1 MSVVLPDAR
10 DHPSGTVAD
19 MSDSTVERPASIEFF
34 FDIMCPYAYQSSK
47 WMRDVRDQAGVEVVW
62 RFFSLEEINHVDGKK
77 HPWEREWSYGWS
89 QMRIAAWL
97 RRPRASETAGD
108 GAGNARVDRW
118 YAGVGRA
125 FHEEGRQPHRPEVQR
140 ELLDELGLGAD
151 ALDAAIADPTTTDEV
166 RADHD
171 LVVRAYGAFGVPT
184 IVFPNPR
191 RAAGTNG
198 AGADKVA
205 VYQQLVPAPPRDE
218 AVALF
223 DVLCTFNRFPTMF
236 ELRHPKRPS
245 DIKLVADTFEPYLT
259 ARAWKT
265 IENEAP

>member
-1 MSVVLPDAR
+1 M
-10 DHPSGTVAD
+10 T
-19 MSDSTVERPASIEFF
+19 DSTVERPASIDFY

-47 WMRDVRDQAGVEVVW
+47 WVRDVRDQADVEVVW

-97 RRPRASETAGD
+97 RRPRAGETGGD
-108 GAGNARVDRW
+108 GAGNERVDRW

-125 FHEEGRQPHRPEVQR
+125 FHEDGRRPHRPEVQR
-140 ELLDELGLGAD
+140 ELLGELGLGGD
-151 ALDAAIADPTTTDEV
+151 ALDAALADPTTHEEV
-166 RADHD
+166 RADHEH
-171 LVVRAYGAFGVPT
+171 VVSTYGAFGVPT
-184 IVFPNPR
+184 IVFPDPR
-191 RAAGTNG
+191 PDAA
-198 AGADKVA
+198 ADDTVA
-205 VYQQLVPAPPRDE
+205 IYQQLVPAPPRDE

-223 DVLCTFNRFPTMF
+223 DVLCAYNRFPTMF
-236 ELRHPKRPS
+236 EMRHPKRPS
-245 DIKLVADTFEPYLT
+245 DIRLVAETFEPYLT